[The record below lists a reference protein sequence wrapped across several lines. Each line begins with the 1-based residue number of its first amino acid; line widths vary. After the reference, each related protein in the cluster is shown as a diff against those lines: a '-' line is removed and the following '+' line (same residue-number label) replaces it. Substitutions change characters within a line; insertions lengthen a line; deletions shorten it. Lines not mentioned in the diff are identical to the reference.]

1 MAEYW
6 FYLCPIC
13 WGDVIE
19 IVIVILVSVAKFLF
33 EFDDTLMIIKWS
45 FNVHWWSGSFQILHK
60 LFHSIESNCLVK
72 CSKLGVKWLAFN
84 DDDGDGDYD
93 DDDDDDDDDECEQ

>member
-1 MAEYW
+1 M
-6 FYLCPIC
+6 
-13 WGDVIE
+13 
-19 IVIVILVSVAKFLF
+19 ILVSVAKFLF

-60 LFHSIESNCLVK
+60 LYHSIESNCLVK

-93 DDDDDDDDDECEQ
+93 DDEDDDDDDDECEQ